1 MADRA
6 SVLPLVEASAS
17 SPSPAA
23 PIAEYNRR
31 LQSREARAGEW
42 EARHVRL
49 GYVRLL
55 LAAAFLAAAWFS
67 LYQRQWPRWIP
78 ALPVVLFAAVAVYH
92 AQVLREQARAQ
103 RAAEVYRRGLA
114 RIEDRW
120 AGMNAREVQV
130 EHAESLH
137 AESLHAES
145 LHAESLYAADLDI
158 VGRDGLFELLC
169 TARTRMGEET
179 LLRWLLEPAAV
190 DEVMAR
196 QHAVEELHGR
206 LDFREAMAVAGD
218 AVVTGVRP
226 EALLAWAEAPDV
238 LRQAWWPW
246 LAGLLAAAAVASV
259 VVWFV
264 RGTVVPLFFVLVTEA
279 AARLPLKKQLAAVL
293 DGSDAALENM
303 QLLAALLE
311 RMETESFEAE
321 RLREIKAKLS
331 SHAVAGSA
339 AIARLATLGE
349 FKGSLDNPIVRVLNL
364 PLLYSVQLA
373 FAIQRWRRRHGAAV
387 RLWLEAVSE
396 MEALLSLAAY
406 SYEHPADPFPEFVPE
421 FAKGDASL
429 VAEELGHPL
438 IAADK
443 CVRNSVRIGGDTR
456 VLLVSGSNMSGKST
470 LMRTVGVNTVLAM
483 CGAPVRARS
492 LRLTPLRI
500 GASLLV
506 NDSLQSGQS
515 RFYAEIEKLSRICR
529 LAEESRADGAFGM
542 LFLLDE
548 LLQGTNSKDRL
559 VGAQG
564 VIGELMRAGAI
575 GIVTTHDLSLTQMA
589 GLDGGALKNMHFQDE
604 IVAGQMRFDFRLR
617 EGVVTRSN
625 GVELMRLIGLKV

>member
-1 MADRA
+1 MEETLALA
-6 SVLPLVEASAS
+6 A
-17 SPSPAA
+17 SPAF
-23 PIAEYNRR
+23 PIAEYNGR
-31 LQSREARAGEW
+31 LRAREARAAEW
-42 EARHVRL
+42 EAQHVRL

-55 LAAAFLAAAWFS
+55 LAAAFLVAAWFS
-67 LYQRQWPRWIP
+67 LYTREWPRWIP

-92 AQVLREQARAQ
+92 ARVLRERARAQ
-103 RAAEVYRRGLA
+103 RAAEVYRRGIA

-120 AGMNAREVQV
+120 AGTNAREVQV
-130 EHAESLH
+130 EVAGN
-137 AESLHAES
+137 
-145 LHAESLYAADLDI
+145 LYAAHLYAQDLDI

-190 DEVMAR
+190 GEVIAR
-196 QHAVEELHGR
+196 QQAVDELRGR

-218 AVVTGVRP
+218 AVVVGVRP

-246 LAGLLAAAAVASV
+246 LAGGMAAAAVAAV
-259 VVWFV
+259 VVWFA
-264 RGTVVPLFFVLVTEA
+264 RGTIVPLFLVLVIEA
-279 AARLPLKKQLAAVL
+279 AARLPLKKQMAAVL

-311 RMETESFEAE
+311 QMEREEFESA

-331 SHAVAGSA
+331 SHAGSAADAAAVAGSA

-349 FKGSLDNPIVRVLNL
+349 FRGSMDNPIVRALNL

-387 RLWLEAVSE
+387 RLWLEAVGE

-406 SYEHPADPFPEFVPE
+406 SYEHPADPFPEFV
-421 FAKGDASL
+421 DDRASL
-429 VAEELGHPL
+429 EGEELGHPL

-443 CVRNSVRIGGDTR
+443 CVRNSVRIGRERLGGETR

-529 LAEESRADGAFGM
+529 LAESCARGEFGV

-564 VIGELMRAGAI
+564 VIGELVRAGAI
-575 GIVTTHDLSLTQMA
+575 GIATTHDLSLTEMA
-589 GLDGGALKNMHFQDE
+589 GLDGGALRNMHFQDE
-604 IVAGQMRFDFRLR
+604 IVGGQMRFDFRLR